1 MCPYQENPIFNRII
15 FGTCMKIKI
24 TFLAILLTA
33 GLCAKAQKRDSVT
46 NAELNRYAVMMDS
59 LETLKKNRAQISA
72 KLAKGNTKITPA
84 RYTQLLPIVE
94 DQKKLAAAKATP
106 DEISYVKDAL
116 KTLTAEGQKFSSTF
130 TSLMSEYVGY
140 DTYNKVKQA
149 VDSDPKVKSRLEV
162 EIYRI
167 NGVQYSKE

>member
-1 MCPYQENPIFNRII
+1 MCPYQENPIFNQRI
-15 FGTCMKIKI
+15 FGTCMKMKI
-24 TFLAILLTA
+24 TFLAILFIA
-33 GLCAKAQKRDSVT
+33 GLSAKAQKSDSVT
-46 NAELNRYAVMMDS
+46 STELNRYAIMMDS

-72 KLAKGNTKITPA
+72 KLAKGNAKITAA
-84 RYTQLLPIVE
+84 RYTQLLPIVD
-94 DQKKLAAAKATP
+94 DQKKLTAAKATP

-116 KTLTAEGQKFSSTF
+116 KTLTAEGQKFSSIF

-149 VDSDPKVKSRLEV
+149 VESDPKVKSRLEV

-167 NGVQYSKE
+167 NGVHYSKE